1 MAGEKQDRRTQRT
14 VEALIHAMLVLMERK
29 HYAAISVQDIVE
41 EANVGRSTFYA
52 HFQNKDELL
61 IGGFSHLLDHLVE
74 EMRLDEAGQVAF
86 APVMLFRHANGHY
99 DVYRTLLW
107 GSGFELLMQNGHA
120 AFSEKIEERLAS
132 LLPDAEPA
140 VPLPVTAST
149 LAGGL
154 LILVKWWLDNKM
166 PYGPDEMN
174 DMFQKL
180 VMPGIREALGA

>member
-1 MAGEKQDRRTQRT
+1 MTEEKQDRRTQRT
-14 VEALIHAMLVLMERK
+14 VEALIHALMALMEGK
-29 HYAAISVQDIVE
+29 HYDAISVQDIVQQ
-41 EANVGRSTFYA
+41 ANVGRSTFYA
-52 HFQNKDELL
+52 HFENKDDLL

-74 EMRLDEAGQVAF
+74 EIVLDEAGQVVF
-86 APVMLFRHANGHY
+86 APAMLFRHAHGHY

-107 GSGFELLMQNGHA
+107 GSGFELLMQDGHA
-120 AFSEKIEERLAS
+120 AFSEKIEKRLTA
-132 LLPDAEPA
+132 LLAGAEHE
-140 VPLPVTAST
+140 VPLPVAAST

-180 VMPGIREALGA
+180 VMPGMRAALEA